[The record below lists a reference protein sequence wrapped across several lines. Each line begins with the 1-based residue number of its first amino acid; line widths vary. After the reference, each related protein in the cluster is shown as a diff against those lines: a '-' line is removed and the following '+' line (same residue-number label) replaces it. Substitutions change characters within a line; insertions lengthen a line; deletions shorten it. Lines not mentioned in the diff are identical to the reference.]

1 MSTKFS
7 HRTTLLAAALTAMAS
22 CAYANTPASRIIIA
36 PNCLLQQ
43 VHAPYTTLAKTEEL
57 SLISL
62 GMNSIP
68 ALMHAK
74 HAPDACG
81 GFKDVTAS
89 VTKHNIQLQNKTH
102 VHAFLVKQS
111 RPQPSLSHASYA
123 IRYEA
128 TVNPLLKQI
137 NPQNIWNDIVA
148 LTNFENRYA
157 NSTNGKMTAE
167 WLKTTVETLARNN
180 VRNDVNVTLV
190 KTSGYKQPSV
200 VAKVGDGDGPGIVIG
215 AHMDTIVMGKT
226 RQPGADDD
234 GSGTAT
240 SLETLR
246 VLLNNGMH
254 FKKPL
259 YFIWYA
265 AEEEGL
271 VGSQDVVSD
280 FIDKK
285 IPVDAVLQFDMTG
298 FTYHNDPT
306 LWLMTDHVN
315 KSLTDFVEKLANTYV
330 QQPVKRT
337 RCGYACSDHASWTDE
352 GFNAAMPFEAKMG
365 SDNPAI
371 HTTRDTMDKISL
383 SHMTNF
389 AKLGVAFM
397 VELAEPL
404 N

>member
-1 MSTKFS
+1 MPIN
-7 HRTTLLAAALTAMAS
+7 RLQRITLLTASIATIASTAHAAPKTF
-22 CAYANTPASRIIIA
+22 IA

-43 VHAPYTTLAKTEEL
+43 IHVSYKTLAHTQTL

-62 GMNSIP
+62 RADDVP
-68 ALMHAK
+68 ALIAAK
-74 HAPDACG
+74 HAPQACG
-81 GFKDVTAS
+81 GFKDVSAKIS
-89 VTKHNIQLQNKTH
+89 AHHIQLQDKNQA
-102 VHAFLVKQS
+102 HAFLIQQS
-111 RPQPSLSHASYA
+111 TPQPSLSHGSYE
-123 IRYEA
+123 IRYPNI
-128 TVNPLLKQI
+128 VNPLIKQI
-137 NPQNIWNDIVA
+137 NPQNMWNDLGA
-148 LTNFENRYA
+148 LSNFENRYA

-180 VRNDVNVTLV
+180 VRNDVHVYLV

-200 VAKVGDGDGPGIVIG
+200 VAKIGESDAPGIVIG
-215 AHMDTIVMGKT
+215 AHMDTIVMGKN

-271 VGSQDVVSD
+271 VGSQDVVAD
-280 FIDKK
+280 FVDKK

-298 FTYHNDPT
+298 FAYHNETT
-306 LWLMTDHVN
+306 LWLMTDHVS
-315 KSLTDFVEKLANTYV
+315 KPLTDFIEKLANTYV

-337 RCGYACSDHASWTDE
+337 RCGYACSDHASWSDE

-365 SDNPAI
+365 NDNPAI
-371 HTTRDTMDKISL
+371 HSTRDTMDKISL
-383 SHMTNF
+383 SHMTDF

-404 N
+404 RE